1 MAQSALDGV
10 TVLDATSGVS
20 GAYATKLLA
29 DLGARV
35 ILLEDEAGSPLRR
48 RPPLDGREYG
58 VIWAHLAGG
67 KESLVASPGP
77 DTGSERRSLLRHAC
91 NAADILVRDGKSSL
105 EDDLP
110 SPLPPQLIVI
120 DLSPFGRSGP
130 Y

>member
-35 ILLEDEAGSPLRR
+35 ILLEDEAGSALRR
-48 RPPLDGREYG
+48 RPPLDGRPYG

-67 KESLVASPGP
+67 NFA
-77 DTGSERRSLLRHAC
+77 R
-91 NAADILVRDGKSSL
+91 KSSC
-105 EDDLP
+105 
-110 SPLPPQLIVI
+110 
-120 DLSPFGRSGP
+120 RRR
-130 Y
+130 